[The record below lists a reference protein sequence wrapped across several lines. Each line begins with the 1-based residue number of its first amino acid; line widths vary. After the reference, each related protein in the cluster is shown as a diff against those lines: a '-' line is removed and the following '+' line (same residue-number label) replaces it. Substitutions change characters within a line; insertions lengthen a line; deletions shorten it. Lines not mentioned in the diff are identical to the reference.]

1 MSSTSL
7 EYRDLGPHAHQ
18 RAPLGMPPGKE
29 GITTRT
35 LSPKPEVRQKREGS
49 EEAKSSRL
57 EVYFEVK
64 VNKILV
70 DRIGSLVRIRECSNL
85 TAKFWT

>member
-1 MSSTSL
+1 MTDDDKVKAVVLEVVSSS
-7 EYRDLGPHAHQ
+7 
-18 RAPLGMPPGKE
+18 
-29 GITTRT
+29 
-35 LSPKPEVRQKREGS
+35 
-49 EEAKSSRL
+49 L

-70 DRIGSLVRIRECSNL
+70 DRIGSLVRIIECSNL